1 MNISILI
8 SGVTGGGA
16 EKVTCA
22 VASYLV
28 NHGHNVELLTMSD
41 EEATYPLDSKV
52 TRKCLLKECERRNF
66 LFNNTLR
73 FVRLVKYLLCKK
85 PDAYLAM
92 LPTNISTLLALRW
105 LTKSKVIAAE
115 RANPESYTKKT
126 QKNLVSLAH
135 KADAW
140 VYQTDVQKEWY
151 NSRTCIKKGKVIPNA
166 INPDVL
172 NVGSAI
178 EKKSL
183 IVTAGRLTDQKNHL
197 LLIES
202 FAKIAK
208 KHSSYNL
215 VIYGEGPNRG
225 ILEDTI
231 SSLNLSGRVLLPG
244 YSSDVVKS
252 VSESSLFVLSSDYEG
267 MPNALMEAMALGV
280 PCVSTDCGGGGA
292 RFLIEDGKNGLLV
305 PRQDK
310 DALAEAMDRILS
322 DQEFAMS
329 LGREAHKLCEVLA
342 PEKVYGEW
350 EKFIKEIIEK

>member
-1 MNISILI
+1 MNISIFI

-16 EKVTCA
+16 EKVACA

-28 NHGHNVELLTMSD
+28 NHGHLVELLTMSD
-41 EEATYPLDSKV
+41 EKATYPLDCRV

-92 LPTNISTLLALRW
+92 LPTNISTILSLRC
-105 LTKSKVIAAE
+105 LISSKIIAAE
-115 RANPESYTKKT
+115 RANPASYNVKT
-126 QKNLVSLAH
+126 QKKLASLAH

-140 VYQTDVQKEWY
+140 VFQTNVQKDWY
-151 NSRTCIKKGKVIPNA
+151 ENRTTIKKGIVIPNA

-172 NVGSAI
+172 NVGTI
-178 EKKSL
+178 VEKKTH

-197 LLIES
+197 LLIDS

-225 ILEDTI
+225 VLEDKI
-231 SSLNLSGRVLLPG
+231 SSLGLSGRVLLPG
-244 YSSDVVKS
+244 YSPDVVRS

-329 LGREAHKLCEVLA
+329 LGREAHKLCDTLA
-342 PEKVYGEW
+342 PDVIYGQW
-350 EKFIKEIIEK
+350 EEFIIDVVNS